1 MANTNNL
8 ASYNQVSVS
17 NWLLGSASGVALG
30 VAANAIVTIPILSG
44 GVTGNVAGGNYIVRR
59 ITARNPSGA
68 VTTANV
74 VIASPSLGPIA
85 QQGMANLTA
94 TGKFVDFIFN
104 SVAAGNV
111 ATASPAINQGLPDN
125 FLYVNIQA
133 AAAAN
138 NTVDI
143 AVFGEVLFG

>member
-1 MANTNNL
+1 MSNVNNL
-8 ASYNQVSVS
+8 DSNTPVSIS
-17 NWLLGSASGVALG
+17 NWMLGFAGGIALG
-30 VAANAIVTIPILSG
+30 VAANAIVTIPMMQG
-44 GVTGNVAGGNYIVRR
+44 GVTSNVSAGNYVIRR

-85 QQGMANLTA
+85 QQGMAVLTG
-94 TGKFVDFIFN
+94 TGKYVDFAIS

-111 ATASPAINQGLPDN
+111 ATASPAASQGLPDN

-133 AAAAN
+133 VAGAN

-143 AVFGEVLFG
+143 AVFGELLFG